1 MRDVCRRRGRQY
13 DSMPDKISKFIDV
26 ARPISL
32 QIERQKKH
40 VSLVV
45 RKGIVESVGTNQFK
59 THPLAKK
66 YGYRYD
72 EVHSELDA
80 LLKYKGSKDGL
91 TLVNFRFNSDGE
103 MRMSKPCCLCL
114 PWCTAVFDNIFYTTN
129 DGIIHLPR

>member
-1 MRDVCRRRGRQY
+1 
-13 DSMPDKISKFIDV
+13 MPDKISKFIDV

-32 QIERQKKH
+32 RIERQKKH

-45 RKGIVESVGTNQFK
+45 RKGIVESVGTNQLK

-91 TLVNFRFNSDGE
+91 MLVNFRFNSDGE

-114 PWCTAVFDNIFYTTN
+114 PWCTAVFNDIFYTTN
-129 DGIIHLPR
+129 DGITHLPR

>member
-1 MRDVCRRRGRQY
+1 M
-13 DSMPDKISKFIDV
+13 KISKFIDI

-45 RKGIVESVGTNQFK
+45 RKGIVESVGVNQFK
-59 THPLAKK
+59 THPMAKK

-114 PWCTAVFDNIFYTTN
+114 PWCSAVFKEIYYTTN
-129 DGIIHLPR
+129 DGIVQLPR

>member
-1 MRDVCRRRGRQY
+1 
-13 DSMPDKISKFIDV
+13 MPDKISKFIDV

-114 PWCTAVFDNIFYTTN
+114 PWCTAVFNDIFYTTN
-129 DGIIHLPR
+129 DGIIQLPR

>member
-1 MRDVCRRRGRQY
+1 
-13 DSMPDKISKFIDV
+13 MPDKISKFIDV

-114 PWCTAVFDNIFYTTN
+114 PWCTAVFNDIFYTTN
-129 DGIIHLPR
+129 DGITQLPR

>member
-1 MRDVCRRRGRQY
+1 
-13 DSMPDKISKFIDV
+13 MPDKISKFIDI

-114 PWCTAVFDNIFYTTN
+114 PWCSAVFNDIFYTTN
-129 DGIIHLPR
+129 DGIVHLPR